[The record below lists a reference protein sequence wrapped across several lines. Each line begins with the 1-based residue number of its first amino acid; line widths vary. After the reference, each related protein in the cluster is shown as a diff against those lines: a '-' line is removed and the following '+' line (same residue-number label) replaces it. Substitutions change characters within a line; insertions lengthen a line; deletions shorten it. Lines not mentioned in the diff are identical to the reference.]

1 MINFDILIEI
11 LSFETGGMSVHAH
24 VLSPS
29 NNGLFSGAIAQ
40 SGSILFVSYGYESGK
55 EKYFAENALEALGCP
70 TSMDKRSLE
79 CLQAASPEDV
89 TKKIT
94 DSNEDAFNLEKPV
107 KFSFLPVVDSYAV
120 NPFLPIDP
128 LEAMKTGMF
137 NRIRYFVYDGLF

>member
-1 MINFDILIEI
+1 
-11 LSFETGGMSVHAH
+11 MSVHAH
-24 VLSPS
+24 VMSPS
-29 NNGLFSGAIAQ
+29 NFGVFAGAIAQ
-40 SGSILFVSYGYESGK
+40 SGSILFLSNGPMM
-55 EKYFAENALEALGCP
+55 EKHYAENALSAIGCP

>member
-1 MINFDILIEI
+1 MNHFYYFNLI

-70 TSMDKRSLE
+70 TSMDQWSLN
-79 CLQAASPEDV
+79 CLQVSGA
-89 TKKIT
+89 K
-94 DSNEDAFNLEKPV
+94 N
-107 KFSFLPVVDSYAV
+107 FS
-120 NPFLPIDP
+120 
-128 LEAMKTGMF
+128 K
-137 NRIRYFVYDGLF
+137 